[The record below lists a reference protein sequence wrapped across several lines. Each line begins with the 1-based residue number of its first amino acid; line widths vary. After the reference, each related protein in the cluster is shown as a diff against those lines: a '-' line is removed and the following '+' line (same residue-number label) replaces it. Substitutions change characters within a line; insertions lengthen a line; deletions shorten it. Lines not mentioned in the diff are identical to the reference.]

1 MTQFKV
7 FTHPRGASEAVKQ
20 GWSWPA
26 FFFTWIWALC
36 KRQYLLGGL
45 MFGGLVGVGLLLG
58 WAQASGVPDHELL
71 SVRLLSL
78 GVQLVFGKYGNRWRE
93 KNLIARGYDD
103 AGFVGADNSE
113 MAVSAYL
120 KTARAPG
127 V

>member
-58 WAQASGVPDHELL
+58 WAQASGAPEHELL

-113 MAVSAYL
+113 KAVSAYL
-120 KTARAPG
+120 ETARAPG